1 MSVYDDG
8 TDLGPA
14 DQLPDGG
21 KDIAD
26 PAGGAAETRGGESP
40 ADWTGPLPEKPAR
53 RMTGRQ
59 ASGDADWCGHPGCG
73 GDL

>member
-8 TDLGPA
+8 DDLGPA
-14 DQLPDGG
+14 ERLQDGG

-26 PAGGAAETRGGESP
+26 PAGGAPETRGGESP

-53 RMTGRQ
+53 RMPGRR
-59 ASGDADWCGHPGCG
+59 APADWCGHPGCG
-73 GDL
+73 GD

>member
-1 MSVYDDG
+1 MSVNDDG

-14 DQLPDGG
+14 ERLQDGG

-40 ADWTGPLPEKPAR
+40 ADWAGPLPEAKQRPHLPR
-53 RMTGRQ
+53 RPQ
-59 ASGDADWCGHPGCG
+59 ADWCGHPGCG
-73 GDL
+73 GD

>member
-1 MSVYDDG
+1 MSVWDSGDDI
-8 TDLGPA
+8 GPA
-14 DQLPDGG
+14 GRPGDGG

-40 ADWTGPLPEKPAR
+40 ADWAGPLPVKPR
-53 RMTGRQ
+53 RKPGRQ
-59 ASGDADWCGHPGCG
+59 AAGDADWCGHPRCG